1 MYIIH
6 SLAKNIF
13 MLLKFMN
20 RFEQSPNSYVQDS
33 EIGLNQ
39 NQNSQDSGIDLNQTQ
54 NVQNSGIN
62 LNQNKN
68 IQDSGVD
75 LNQSQNIQDSGKDLN
90 QNPNLPSYALAVQS
104 TKPKSRKLPKVTPVR
119 SFKPSSM
126 SLYSGARKL
135 RQVIVPNIL
144 IGKFLSIAQPNT
156 SSNIETCGF
165 LTGKRIENQF
175 KITHL
180 LIPKQSGTAD
190 SCDTNREE
198 IIFDYQEKHGLL
210 TLGWIHTHPSQT
222 AFLSS
227 VDLHTQLAYQLMLPE
242 AIAIVISP
250 KYNETGFF
258 SLTPDHGVD
267 FIANCKENGFHP
279 HPNEPPLFAE
289 IGHMEL
295 DLESD
300 VRIVDLR
307 SI

>member
-1 MYIIH
+1 
-6 SLAKNIF
+6 

-20 RFEQSPNSYVQDS
+20 RFEQNTNSYV
-33 EIGLNQ
+33 
-39 NQNSQDSGIDLNQTQ
+39 QDSGIDLNQTQ
-54 NVQNSGIN
+54 NVQDSGID
-62 LNQNKN
+62 LNQTQNV
-68 IQDSGVD
+68 QDSG
-75 LNQSQNIQDSGKDLN
+75 IDLN
-90 QNPNLPSYALAVQS
+90 QNQNLPSYTLPVQPS
-104 TKPKSRKLPKVTPVR
+104 NLKSRKLPKANPVR
-119 SFKPSSM
+119 SIQPSSM
-126 SLYSGARKL
+126 SLYSGSRQL

-144 IGKFLSIAQPNT
+144 IGKFLSIAQTNT

-190 SCDTNREE
+190 SCDTNQEE
-198 IIFDYQEKHGLL
+198 IIFDYQEKHSLL

-227 VDLHTQLAYQLMLPE
+227 VDLHTQLSYQLMLPE

-289 IGHMEL
+289 IEHMEL

-300 VRIVDLR
+300 IGIVDLR